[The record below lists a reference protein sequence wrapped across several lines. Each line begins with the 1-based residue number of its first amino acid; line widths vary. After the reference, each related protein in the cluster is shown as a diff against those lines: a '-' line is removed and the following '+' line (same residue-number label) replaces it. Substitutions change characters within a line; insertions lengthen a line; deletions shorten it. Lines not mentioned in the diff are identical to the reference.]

1 MNIIGLAGRSGSG
14 KSTNSLM
21 IGAKYGADFI
31 LDDGL
36 LIRISDGMVVGGVS
50 AKSSEDYEE
59 IVNIVLFQDDIRN
72 KTMRCLL
79 KVYDVKKLLIV
90 CLDAMAIKDIAGSLG
105 YQSIGDVIN
114 IEDEVDYNSLVLA
127 RQKRNDSKHCILG
140 TMEQVEEFVSETNSK
155 IRGKYIIVS
164 SSDKSSEIM
173 YIPA

>member
-1 MNIIGLAGRSGSG
+1 MQIIGLSGRTGSG
-14 KSTNSLM
+14 KSTNSLR

-36 LIRISDGMVVGGVS
+36 LIRISDGKVVGGIS

-59 IVNIVLFQDDIRN
+59 IISIVLFQDDIMN
-72 KTMRCLL
+72 KAMRCLL
-79 KVYDVKKLLIV
+79 NAYDVKRLLIV
-90 CLDAMAIKDIAGSLG
+90 SLDAMAVSDIAGSLG

-127 RQKRNDSKHCILG
+127 RQSRNDNKHCILG
-140 TMEQVEEFVSETNSK
+140 SREQVEEFVSKTNSK

-173 YIPA
+173 YVPA

>member
-1 MNIIGLAGRSGSG
+1 MEIIGLVGRSGNG
-14 KSTNSLM
+14 KSTNSLR

-36 LIRISDGMVVGGVS
+36 LIRISDGIVIGGVS

-79 KVYDVKKLLIV
+79 KVYDVKRLLIV
-90 CLDAMAIKDIAGSLG
+90 SLDAMAVKDIAGSLG
-105 YQSIGDVIN
+105 YQSVGDIIN
-114 IEDEVDYNSLVLA
+114 IGDEVDYSSLMLA
-127 RQKRNDSKHCILG
+127 RQSRNESKHCILG
-140 TMEQVEEFVSETNSK
+140 SREQVEEFVSETNSK

-173 YIPA
+173 YVPA